1 MLIYLYMIVR
11 GKAPVRI
18 SFGSAGDSD
27 YYFDIIDK
35 GNGVNATI
43 NLYSYC
49 EIHPRKDDKIV
60 LRSLETGH
68 VLEFNSLDEIN
79 FGDRALNLMKAT
91 VKHYNNTGIEVITYT
106 DAPLDSGLG
115 GSAAHTVSMIEAFNE
130 FNKIRMTKEEIA
142 RLAHKLER
150 VDLGIGGGRQD
161 QWAAAFGGFNF
172 LEFTKNGVNLTALPL
187 SDRDLERLENSL
199 LLVHVPRET
208 SGRDVHLEQR
218 SKSPEVLSLL
228 SMKMNNVELLREALS
243 KRNFDEIGK
252 ILHLDW
258 KIKKQLASS
267 ISNQFVDKIYDTA
280 LRAGAT
286 GGRLIG
292 AGSGGSALFYCGDRK
307 HDVAKALEALG
318 LMEIKFRF
326 ERVERRTENY
336 AERILNQIKEH
347 HNVIGDVI
355 SNEDLIRKCEAVTH
369 KIVESYKNNGKLI
382 IFGNGGSAADAQHI
396 AGELVNKFKIDR
408 PMLNALALTV
418 NTSVLTAVANDY
430 CYEDVFSKQV
440 ERLAEHNDIVIGIS
454 TSGKAE
460 NVRRGLIKAKERGAF
475 VVYMTGKTGGKISET
490 CNGTIDISLNIPST
504 NTPRVQE
511 AHITLGHIICELV
524 EHELYGK

>member
-1 MLIYLYMIVR
+1 MIVR

-27 YYFDIIDK
+27 YYFDVIEK
-35 GNGVNATI
+35 GNGINATI

-68 VLEFNSLDEIN
+68 VLEFSSVEEIN
-79 FGDRALNLMKAT
+79 FGERDLNLMKAA
-91 VKHYNNTGIEVITYT
+91 VKHYKNTGIEVITYT
-106 DAPLDSGLG
+106 DAPLDCGLG
-115 GSAAHTVSMIEAFNE
+115 GSAAHAVSMIEAFNE
-130 FNKIRMTKEEIA
+130 FNKIKMSPEEIA

-150 VDLGIGGGRQD
+150 TDLSIGGGRQD
-161 QWAAAFGGFNF
+161 QWAAAFGGFNY
-172 LEFTKNGVNLTALPL
+172 LEFTKNNVQLTSIPFNG
-187 SDRDLERLENSL
+187 RDLEKLENSL

-208 SGRDVHLEQR
+208 SGRDVHLDQR

-228 SMKMNNVELLREALS
+228 YMKMNNVEMFREALV
-243 KRNFDEIGK
+243 KRNFEDIGK

-267 ISNQFVDKIYDTA
+267 ITNEFVDKIYDTA

-307 HDVAKALEALG
+307 QDVTRALEALG
-318 LMEIKFRF
+318 IREIKFKF
-326 ERVERRTENY
+326 ERINRQTANY
-336 AERILNQIKEH
+336 GESIIAQIKEH
-347 HNVIGDVI
+347 HSTIGSI
-355 SNEDLIRKCEAVTH
+355 LEDKELIRKCEVVTH

-408 PMLNALALTV
+408 PMLNALSLTV

-430 CYEDVFSKQV
+430 CYEDVFSKQI

-460 NVRRGLIKAKERGAF
+460 NVLRGLVKGKERGAF
-475 VVYMTGKTGGKISET
+475 VIYMTGKTGGKISEV
-490 CNGTIDISLNIPST
+490 CDGNGNIDLTLNIPST

-511 AHITLGHIICELV
+511 AHIMLGHIICELV
-524 EHELYGK
+524 EYELYGK